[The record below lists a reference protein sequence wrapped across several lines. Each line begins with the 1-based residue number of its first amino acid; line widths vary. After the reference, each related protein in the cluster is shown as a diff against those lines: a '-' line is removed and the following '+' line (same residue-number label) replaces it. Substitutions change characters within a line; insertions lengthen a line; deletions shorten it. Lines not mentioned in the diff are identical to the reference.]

1 MVLRGAA
8 RANCLLQGKA
18 SGWARQILR
27 DERMND
33 GHIRLHVHTDGEIGA
48 VVNITSRGNIKMEM
62 EDDKGPL
69 HPRFNTR
76 T

>member
-1 MVLRGAA
+1 
-8 RANCLLQGKA
+8 
-18 SGWARQILR
+18 
-27 DERMND
+27 MND